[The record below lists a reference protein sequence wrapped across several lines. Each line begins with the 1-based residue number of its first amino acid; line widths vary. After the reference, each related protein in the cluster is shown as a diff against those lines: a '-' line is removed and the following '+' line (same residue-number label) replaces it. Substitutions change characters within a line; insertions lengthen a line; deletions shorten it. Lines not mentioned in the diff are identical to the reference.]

1 MQALKNKLATL
12 SFIGLVTLA
21 LLPVSLSVCG
31 PAAAKLRHHA
41 KKLHPVARGQIPA
54 LRAMHPPGHAIV
66 RDVLPEENRE
76 LKNLSENYATVRRV
90 VRPPRDGSHA
100 AWATRTHV
108 TDRRPILI
116 LQSVLNL

>member
-21 LLPVSLSVCG
+21 LLPVSLSVCS

-41 KKLHPVARGQIPA
+41 KKLHRVARSPIPTLKA
-54 LRAMHPPGHAIV
+54 PEPPSHV
-66 RDVLPEENRE
+66 VVKDVLPEENRE
-76 LKNLSENYATVRRV
+76 LKNLSEDHATARSA
-90 VRPPRDGSHA
+90 VRPPRDGLHA
-100 AWATRTHV
+100 AWGSRTRVAHGTS
-108 TDRRPILI
+108 ILI